1 MLELYSADGCPYA
14 QRARALLALRGV
26 PFTLQTIDLKSKPAR
41 FLELS
46 PTGRVPMLLDGE
58 DKLYESYVINEYLAE
73 KTGWEE
79 ALSAD
84 VYQRARERLAMLQ
97 FDNVIVPIAWA
108 SMRVEGK
115 LTDTQRQTV
124 ERELEEL
131 ERTVLR
137 ADARVNLLGL
147 HVITHV
153 IRWQW
158 MEDVCPLPGILAK
171 RPALQS
177 WLDELA
183 ALPAVASTLPERE
196 ATVKALRKLV
206 GLDA

>member
-14 QRARALLALRGV
+14 QRSRALLALRAV
-26 PFTLQTIDLKSKPAR
+26 PFTLQSIDLKNKPQR
-41 FLELS
+41 FLDLS
-46 PTGRVPMLLDGE
+46 PSGRVPMLLDG
-58 DKLYESYVINEYLAE
+58 DAKLYESYVINEYLAE
-73 KTGWEE
+73 KTGWKE

-97 FDNVIVPIAWA
+97 FDNVIVPAAWG
-108 SMRVEGK
+108 SMRAKGRLE
-115 LTDTQRQTV
+115 DAQRQAI
-124 ERELEEL
+124 ERELDEL
-131 ERTVLR
+131 QRTVLQ

-158 MEDVCPLPGILAK
+158 MADVCPLPELLAK
-171 RPALQS
+171 RMALQS

-183 ALPAVASTLPERE
+183 ALPAVTSTLPERQE
-196 ATVKALRKLV
+196 SVQAMRKMA

>member
-14 QRARALLALRGV
+14 QRSRALLALRSV
-26 PFTLQTIDLKSKPAR
+26 PFTLQTIDLKNKPAR

-58 DKLYESYVINEYLAE
+58 AKLYESYVIGEYLAE
-73 KTGWEE
+73 KTGWQE

-97 FDNVIVPIAWA
+97 FDNVIVPLAWA
-108 SMRVEGK
+108 SMRSGGK
-115 LTDTQRQTV
+115 LEDAQLKAI
-124 ERELEEL
+124 ERERDEL
-131 ERTVLR
+131 ERTMLR

-153 IRWQW
+153 VRWQW
-158 MEDVCPLPGILAK
+158 MADVCPLPELLAK

-177 WLDELA
+177 WLAELA
-183 ALPAVASTLPERE
+183 ALPAVSSTLPERE
-196 ATVKALRKLV
+196 ENVRAMRKMI